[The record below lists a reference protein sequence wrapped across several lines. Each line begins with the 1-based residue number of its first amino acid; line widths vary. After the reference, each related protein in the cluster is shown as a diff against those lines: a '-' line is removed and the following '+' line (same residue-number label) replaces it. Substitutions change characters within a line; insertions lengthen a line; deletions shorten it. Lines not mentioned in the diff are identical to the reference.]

1 MNYKVSKETALLV
14 EAYDMLSNNIYRNV
28 YDAVEIIYGS
38 RVDEIIKEVFV
49 EAENKL
55 EEVIFKLI
63 SYSIEENRANLD
75 SNEI

>member
-28 YDAVEIIYGS
+28 YDAVEIIYGNQ
-38 RVDEIIKEVFV
+38 VDKIMEEVFV

-63 SYSIEENRANLD
+63 SYSIEENRAYID

>member
-14 EAYDMLSNNIYRNV
+14 EAYDMLSNNINRNV

-38 RVDEIIKEVFV
+38 RVDEIIKEMFV

>member
-38 RVDEIIKEVFV
+38 QVDEIIKEVFV

-63 SYSIEENRANLD
+63 NYSIEANRTDLD

>member
-38 RVDEIIKEVFV
+38 RVDEIIKEMFV